1 MAGHSKWAN
10 IRFRKAAQDNK
21 RGKIFTKFIREI
33 TIAARMG
40 GADLDSNPRL
50 RDAVTK
56 ALKANMKRDTVDNAI
71 KRGAGGLD
79 GANMMELRYEGYGPG
94 GVAVLVDCLTDN
106 KNRTVSDV
114 RHAFTK
120 CGGNLGTDG
129 SVAYLFVKK
138 GQILFEK
145 VEDAK
150 NIHDDIIL
158 EAALDAGAEDVVS
171 DEGGVEVITSPETF
185 EAVRRSLEQ
194 QGYKPDHT
202 ELVMQANIQVPVML
216 EHAEQLLR
224 LIDMLEDLDDVQTVH
239 SNADI
244 APEIIEAL
252 HDNSRH

>member
-10 IRFRKAAQDNK
+10 IRFRKAAQDAK

-33 TIAARMG
+33 TIAARMSG
-40 GADLDSNPRL
+40 PDLESNPRL

-56 ALKANMKRDTVDNAI
+56 ALKSNMKRDTVDNAI

-79 GANMMELRYEGYGPG
+79 GDNMMELRYEGYGPG

-129 SVAYLFVKK
+129 SVSYLFAKK

-145 VEDAK
+145 NEKAIDEEA
-150 NIHDDIIL
+150 IFEIAL
-158 EAALDAGAEDVVS
+158 EANAEDVIA
-171 DEGGVEVITSPETF
+171 EEQGVEVITSPESF
-185 EAVRRSLEQ
+185 EQVRKSLEEK
-194 QGYKPDHT
+194 GFKPDQT
-202 ELVMQANIQVPVML
+202 EWLMQPSIRVPVDG
-216 EHAEQLLR
+216 EEQAEQLLR
-224 LIDMLEDLDDVQTVH
+224 LVDMLEDLDDVQVVH
-239 SNADI
+239 TNADI
-244 APEIIEAL
+244 SQDILEKL
-252 HDNSRH
+252 N